1 MTTLL
6 EEKYT
11 AEKQQFIAEAQE
23 LLLFNCWSQ
32 TLLEDISQHCGFNK
46 DYHYLLFPDGVR
58 EVVEFFENWQDQKM
72 MLQLQEQTQITQLR
86 IREKI
91 ALALQIRIKNISKLI
106 HIRNNAY
113 FILPENI
120 FFAMRMAWNSCNLIW
135 YYTGDT
141 ATDFNHYSKR
151 GLLVSVYLSAILF
164 YIADESENAV
174 DTDRFIDDALE
185 NIINIAKLKNFAKLP
200 ELSSIPILR
209 LFTR

>member
-6 EEKYT
+6 EEKYA
-11 AEKQQFIAEAQE
+11 AEKQRFVAEAQE
-23 LLLFNCWSQ
+23 LLLFNYWSQ
-32 TLLEDISQHCGFNK
+32 ALLESISQHCGFDK
-46 DYHYLLFPDGVR
+46 DYHYLLFPDGIR

-72 MLQLQEQTQITQLR
+72 ILQLQEQDQIVQLR

-91 ALALQIRIKNISKLI
+91 ALALQIRIKNIPKLI

-120 FFAMRMAWNSCNLIW
+120 FFAMKMAWNSCNLIW
-135 YYTGDT
+135 YYAGDT

-151 GLLVSVYLSAILF
+151 GLLVSVYLSSILF

-174 DTDRFIDDALE
+174 DTDRFIDDSLE

-209 LFTR
+209 LFT